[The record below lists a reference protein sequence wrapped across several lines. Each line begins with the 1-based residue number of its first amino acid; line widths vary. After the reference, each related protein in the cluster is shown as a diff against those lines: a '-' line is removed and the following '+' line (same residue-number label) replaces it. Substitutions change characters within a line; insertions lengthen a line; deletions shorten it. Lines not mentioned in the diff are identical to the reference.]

1 MSTRVDPAIR
11 DRTNSQ
17 PRAAGLP
24 KLSQYKINFNSIKMR
39 EKKDLGDL
47 GEKIAR
53 EYLEKKGYKILD
65 KNFRYSNF
73 GELDVVAQRGNPS
86 SAKASAGGDIFFFEV
101 KTRNKTGPGGFWPE
115 DNITYDKQK
124 KLIKLSQIWLSKFK
138 LLDRSWQIDILAIEI
153 YRDGSF
159 DIRHTE
165 NAVGDMY

>member
-1 MSTRVDPAIR
+1 MR
-11 DRTNSQ
+11 D
-17 PRAAGLP
+17 
-24 KLSQYKINFNSIKMR
+24 
-39 EKKDLGDL
+39 KKDLGDL

-73 GELDVVAQRGNPS
+73 GELDIIAGN
-86 SAKASAGGDIFFFEV
+86 GNDIFFFEV
-101 KTRNKTGPGGFWPE
+101 KTRKKTGPGGFWPE

-124 KLIKLSQIWLSKFK
+124 KLIKLSQIWLSRYPAKAGQ
-138 LLDRSWQIDILAIEI
+138 DRNWQIDILAIEI

-159 DIRHTE
+159 NIRHTE